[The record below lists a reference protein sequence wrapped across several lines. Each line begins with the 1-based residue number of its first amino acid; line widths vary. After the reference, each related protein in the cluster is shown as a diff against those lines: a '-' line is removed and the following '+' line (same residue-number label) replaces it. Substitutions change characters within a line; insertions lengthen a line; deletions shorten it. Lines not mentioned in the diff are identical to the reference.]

1 VLVPALAQG
10 GIVVMDN
17 SRPPGRPTAPISTRS
32 ILRQAQEVLA
42 KLEHFLRKA
51 ADERTAAATGTRIG
65 TLLDDF
71 SPAERANY
79 FVNSGYASA

>member
-1 VLVPALAQG
+1 VLAPALAQG

-32 ILRQAQEVLA
+32 ILRRAQEVLA

-51 ADERTAAATGTRIG
+51 AERTAAATGTRIG

-79 FVNSGYASA
+79 FVNSGYASV

>member
-1 VLVPALAQG
+1 
-10 GIVVMDN
+10 MDN

-32 ILRQAQEVLA
+32 ILRRAQEVLA

-51 ADERTAAATGTRIG
+51 AERTAAATGTRIG